1 MPAPTHPPT
10 IKGIPLRGIVKHVM
24 TVRRRRRDK
33 LSHICHATTITD
45 DAAKDHA
52 ARDETAPS
60 RPEVA
65 RLHFSEADPKERKG
79 SGAMPVTVDVFTRV
93 GVL

>member
-1 MPAPTHPPT
+1 
-10 IKGIPLRGIVKHVM
+10 M

-52 ARDETAPS
+52 ARDDTAPS

-65 RLHFSEADPKERKG
+65 RLHFAEADPKGKEVVPC
-79 SGAMPVTVDVFTRV
+79 MPVTVDVFTRV